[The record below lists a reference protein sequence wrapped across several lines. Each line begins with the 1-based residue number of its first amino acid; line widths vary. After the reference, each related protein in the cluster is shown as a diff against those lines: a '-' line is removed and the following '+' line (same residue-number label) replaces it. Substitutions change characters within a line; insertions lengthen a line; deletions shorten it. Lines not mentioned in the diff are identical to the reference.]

1 MPEIERGRATHFPPW
16 IWVVYVLLFAASVP
30 WYWPTDADLRLW
42 LGLPHW
48 VTTSLAATLAIACFT
63 AFVVLRYWPDEEHVD
78 R

>member
-1 MPEIERGRATHFPPW
+1 MTIPPETGRTPAHR
-16 IWVVYVLLFAASVP
+16 L
-30 WYWPTDADLRLW
+30 DLRLW